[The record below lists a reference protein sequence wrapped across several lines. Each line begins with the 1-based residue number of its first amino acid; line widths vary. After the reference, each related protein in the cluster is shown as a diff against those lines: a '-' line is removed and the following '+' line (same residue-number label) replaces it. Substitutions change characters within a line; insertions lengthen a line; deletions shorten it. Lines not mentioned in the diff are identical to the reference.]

1 MSLTSSQHFLIGA
14 ACNIGALQLEQR
26 ARDLHIAAQ
35 NLQLTGHHD
44 SQIDVLIA
52 MVEEALKSCISVAV
66 AYVRLGVDNTGAAGL
81 HRKVFSGSSDDRLAK
96 PRRRTSSVVHPH
108 GNDSPIRPIRATKR
122 QLPAALGSLDSC
134 VTEVERVAAAKPAD
148 DDSGMVETF
157 QQLRHHLD
165 AVRWHNRRGSPGAAR
180 AEAAAAAAGAAA
192 AGLPRVAAAA
202 ERIAA
207 AGGCYLQADVVEQLE
222 ILIDSAEALWG
233 SSRCRL

>member
-1 MSLTSSQHFLIGA
+1 MSLTTSQHFLIGA

-26 ARDLHIAAQ
+26 ARELHIAAQ
-35 NLQLTGHHD
+35 NLQLTGDHD
-44 SQIDVLIA
+44 SQIEVLIA
-52 MVEEALKSCISVAV
+52 MVEGALKACISVAV
-66 AYVRLGVDNTGAAGL
+66 AYVRLGANNTGAAGH
-81 HRKVFSGSSDDRLAK
+81 HRKASSSSDDRLAK
-96 PRRRTSSVVHPH
+96 PRRRTSSVVHSH
-108 GNDSPIRPIRATKR
+108 SNDSPIRPIRATKR
-122 QLPAALGSLDSC
+122 QLPA
-134 VTEVERVAAAKPAD
+134 KPAD
-148 DDSGMVETF
+148 DDSGMVEAF

-207 AGGCYLQADVVEQLE
+207 AGGCYMRADVVEQLE

-233 SSRCRL
+233 SSQCRL

>member
-1 MSLTSSQHFLIGA
+1 MSLTTSQHFLIGA

-26 ARDLHIAAQ
+26 ARELHIAAQ
-35 NLQLTGHHD
+35 NLQLTGDHD
-44 SQIDVLIA
+44 SQIEVLIA
-52 MVEEALKSCISVAV
+52 MVEGALKACISVAV
-66 AYVRLGVDNTGAAGL
+66 AYVRLGANNTGAAGH
-81 HRKVFSGSSDDRLAK
+81 HRKASSSSDDRLAK
-96 PRRRTSSVVHPH
+96 PRRRTSSVVHSH

-122 QLPAALGSLDSC
+122 QLPAGSLDSC
-134 VTEVERVAAAKPAD
+134 VADVERVAAAKPAD
-148 DDSGMVETF
+148 DDSGMVEAF

-207 AGGCYLQADVVEQLE
+207 AGGCYMRADVVEQLE

-233 SSRCRL
+233 SSQCRL